1 MKKFL
6 INIICFCVLL
16 IGVDRCMGG
25 ICDFLRENAKGGATK
40 ELYYIANESTDDVVV
55 FGSSRAN
62 HHYVPQIIEDS
73 LELTC
78 FNMGQDGNGIV
89 LMYGR
94 CQMLLER
101 YNPKL
106 IVYDVSLFDFCN
118 IYDNSRYLD
127 LLKEF
132 YDKDCIKKEF
142 AELVGWKEMCKL
154 SSKMFQANSKV
165 ISMLG
170 DNVLCQDINKGY
182 IPLYG
187 VVTDSAKYQYEVVD
201 LISWELDSVKLSLF
215 ERFVCDVKE
224 RDIPLIM
231 FVSPI
236 YARSARVDYVEAE
249 KICAKY
255 DVPFYYLM
263 EMDGIA
269 DDYTMFQ
276 DRTHMNNIGAEKYTR
291 EIIPLL
297 REALEGNNKLFP

>member
-16 IGVDRCMGG
+16 FVVDRSVGFCL
-25 ICDFLRENAKGGATK
+25 DYLRENAKGGTTK
-40 ELYYIANESTDDVVV
+40 KQIYMANESVDDVVI
-55 FGSSRAN
+55 FGSSRAT
-62 HHYVPQIIEDS
+62 HHYVPLIIEDS
-73 LELTC
+73 LGLTC

-94 CQMLLER
+94 YQMLLER

-106 IVYDVSLFDFCN
+106 IIYDVSNSFDFSG
-118 IYDNSRYLD
+118 IYHNSRYLD
-127 LLKEF
+127 KLKEF
-132 YDKDCIKKEF
+132 RDKECIRKEF
-142 AELVGWKEMCKL
+142 GELVDWKEQCKL
-154 SSKMFQANSKV
+154 TSKMYQHNSKFLV
-165 ISMLG
+165 LVV
-170 DNVLCQDINKGY
+170 DNILHRKLDNGY

-187 VVTDSAKYQYEVVD
+187 IVNDSAKYEYKFID
-201 LISWELDSVKLSLF
+201 STNWSLDSVKLSLF
-215 ERFVCDVKE
+215 ERFVCDVKARE
-224 RDIPLIM
+224 IPLVM

-236 YARSARVDYVEAE
+236 YARSAHVDYVEAE

-269 DDYTMFQ
+269 DDCTMFQ
-276 DRTHMNNIGAEKYTR
+276 DRTHMNNTGAEKYTR

-297 REALEGNNKLFP
+297 RDALEGNSK

>member
-16 IGVDRCMGG
+16 IIVDRCIGG
-25 ICDFLRENAKGGATK
+25 ICDFLRENAKGGTTK
-40 ELYYIANESTDDVVV
+40 KQIYMANELVDDVVI
-55 FGSSRAN
+55 FGSSRAT
-62 HHYVPQIIEDS
+62 HHYVPSIIEDS
-73 LELTC
+73 LGLTC

-94 CQMLLER
+94 YQMLLER

-106 IVYDVSLFDFCN
+106 IIYDIESFFDFSAN
-118 IYDNSRYLD
+118 YDNSRYLD
-127 LLKEF
+127 KLKEF
-132 YDKDCIKKEF
+132 RDKECIRKEF
-142 AELVGWKEMCKL
+142 GELVDWKEQCNL
-154 SSKMFQANSKV
+154 TSKMYQNNSKLLV
-165 ISMLG
+165 LVV
-170 DNVLCQDINKGY
+170 DNILHRKLDNGY

-187 VVTDSAKYQYEVVD
+187 IVNDSAKYEYKFID
-201 LISWELDSVKLSLF
+201 SISWELDSVKLSLF

-224 RDIPLIM
+224 RDIPLVM

-297 REALEGNNKLFP
+297 RDALEGNSK